1 MSRSTYDT
9 PTPQV
14 ADTGN
19 LLSPHKLDSN
29 SPSLPSLAPTMPLS
43 TAQHLPVEVLAR
55 IFLHTL
61 FDDDQDGWEN
71 GNELVG
77 WDSTSGAASLAVV
90 CKAWKSPAE
99 ALLYSSVDIR
109 GSRAAVG
116 FLTTTRRR
124 PELLA
129 ALSSLVVGLGA
140 LEEVADGSMG
150 QVPSSFTIMEVL
162 ERCST
167 VDQLDMLQIRPLHVA
182 VGPRLAAYLA
192 RTRPRA
198 LVMSDRVVRSPPP
211 WCHGLFDS
219 VCWAEVLQRMERYDL
234 DWHMDVRPLP
244 LPFALPPLRLRHC
257 SLRVQADHEVF
268 YHFYSALTGAHMRI
282 LRVYAEQKFPPK
294 TLASS
299 LAHLTQ
305 LRHLRY
311 LCNPPLQHSPPR
323 DAALHPPLIDLLLP
337 HLRRL
342 ETLDVSATE
351 MTTRIFSDLPHTL
364 KSVKINV
371 FTPNGF
377 DYTSSMASDIRD
389 APHSLEELI
398 IVDSR
403 ARWATKDVEELGRAC
418 EERGVRF
425 LFVND
430 DLRAADFPTSSD
442 DESASAS
449 EDCSDEDGVADGSRQ

>member
-1 MSRSTYDT
+1 M
-9 PTPQV
+9 P
-14 ADTGN
+14 
-19 LLSPHKLDSN
+19 
-29 SPSLPSLAPTMPLS
+29 PLS
-43 TAQHLPVEVLAR
+43 TAQQLPIEVLAR

-77 WDSTSGAASLAVV
+77 WDSSSGAASLALV
-90 CKAWKSPAE
+90 CKAWTSPAT
-99 ALLYSSVDIR
+99 ALLYDSVDIR

-116 FLTTTRRR
+116 FLTTTRKR

-129 ALSSLVVGLGA
+129 HLSSLVVGLGP

-150 QVPSSFTIMEVL
+150 QVPASNTIMEVL
-162 ERCST
+162 ESCNT
-167 VDQLDMLQIRPLHVA
+167 VDQLQIRPLHVA

-192 RTRPRA
+192 RARPRA
-198 LVMSDRVVRSPPP
+198 LVMSDRVVKPSPS
-211 WCHGLFDS
+211 WCHGLFDAVS
-219 VCWAEVLQRMERYDL
+219 WSEVLQRAERYDL
-234 DWHMDVRPLP
+234 DWDMEISPLP
-244 LPFALPPLRLRHC
+244 LPVALPPLRLRHC
-257 SLRVQADHEVF
+257 SLRVFADPEVF

-294 TLASS
+294 TLAGS

-311 LCNPPLQHSPPR
+311 LCNPPLEHSPPL
-323 DAALHPPLIDLLLP
+323 DPVVTPPLIDLLLP

-364 KSVKINV
+364 RSIKINV

-377 DYTSSMASDIRD
+377 AYTSSMADDIRNS
-389 APHSLEELI
+389 AHSLEELVM
-398 IVDSR
+398 VDSR
-403 ARWATKDVEELGRAC
+403 ARWASSNIEELEKAC
-418 EERGVRF
+418 DERGVSF
-425 LFVND
+425 TFIND

-442 DESASAS
+442 EESASAS
-449 EDCSDEDGVADGSRQ
+449 EGFSDED